1 MRIHIIGKLDMV
13 KIKRIGIAGFRRLK
27 DVDIEMRPMMALI
40 GANGVGKT
48 SFMDALSLLAASARG
63 SMRQRLSDLSGIAAV
78 ITRDNLG
85 SIILKAEIDNPG
97 YEPLNYNLSLV
108 PQGTGYAISEEFL
121 TQTTPGYQNPFK
133 HIDAKYD
140 DIQFS
145 DPSTQRLQ
153 KLDWEYDSLESAL
166 SQIPRMYRQTE
177 QSRRTLS
184 STEQYHVLDVG
195 QRAPIKLPQ
204 QLRPTTLPGQNGE
217 DLAPFLYNLRETD
230 HGKYEAVEDALKV
243 VFPKFEALGFPVVAT
258 GMISMTWK
266 EKTFRNPFNM
276 NELSEGTLRFLWLV
290 SLLQSP
296 DLPTI
301 TMIDEPEV
309 SMHPELLS
317 LLSDLM
323 REASN
328 RTQII
333 VATHS
338 DRLVRF
344 LNPNEVVVMDVDED
358 GGASM
363 TWGDSLELDEWLK
376 EYSLDEVWQMG
387 RMGGRS

>member
-1 MRIHIIGKLDMV
+1 MV

-243 VFPKFEALGFPVVAT
+243 VFPKFESLGFPVVAT

-276 NELSEGTLRFLWLV
+276 NELSEGTLRFLWLA

-333 VATHS
+333 LATHS

-363 TWGDSLELDEWLK
+363 TWGDSLELDEWLA

-387 RMGGRS
+387 IMGGRS

>member
-1 MRIHIIGKLDMV
+1 MRTHIKGKLDMV

-48 SFMDALSLLAASARG
+48 SFMDALSLLSASARG
-63 SMRQRLSDLSGIAAV
+63 ALNQHLNSLGGFFSVRTRALSET
-78 ITRDNLG
+78 ITWY
-85 SIILKAEIDNPG
+85 AEVDFPNEEPLMYTLQLAPQAPGFYISQEQLAQKIDNFPFQYIRAQNG
-97 YEPLNYNLSLV
+97 VSEYYDPK
-108 PQGTGYAISEEFL
+108 GKRYAPPEWRYI
-121 TQTTPGYQNPFK
+121 T
-133 HIDAKYD
+133 H
-140 DIQFS
+140 
-145 DPSTQRLQ
+145 
-153 KLDWEYDSLESAL
+153 ESAL
-166 SQIPRMYRQTE
+166 FQMHKMSTQAGYIWQI
-177 QSRRTLS
+177 LDNVAH
-184 STEQYHVLDVG
+184 YHILDVS
-195 QRAPIKLPQ
+195 RSAPIKLPQ
-204 QLRPTTLPGQNGE
+204 QLRPAVLPGQNGE

-230 HGKYEAVEDALKV
+230 HDKFEVIEDSLKAA
-243 VFPKFEALGFPVVAT
+243 FPKFEALSFPSIAA
-258 GMISMTWK
+258 GMIAMTWK
-266 EKTFRNPFNM
+266 EKSFRNPFYI
-276 NELSEGTLRFLWLV
+276 NELSEGTLRFLWLA

-296 DLPTI
+296 QLPTI

-363 TWGDSLELDEWLK
+363 TWGDSLELDEWLA

-387 RMGGRS
+387 IMGGRS

>member
-1 MRIHIIGKLDMV
+1 MRIHTKGKLDMV

-230 HGKYEAVEDALKV
+230 HGKYESVEDALKV

-358 GGASM
+358 GGTSM
-363 TWGDSLELDEWLK
+363 TWGDSLELDEWLA

>member
-1 MRIHIIGKLDMV
+1 MRTHIKGKLDMV

-121 TQTTPGYQNPFK
+121 TQTTPGYLNPFK

-338 DRLVRF
+338 DRLVQF

-363 TWGDSLELDEWLK
+363 TWGDSLELDEWLA

>member
-1 MRIHIIGKLDMV
+1 MRTHIKGKLDMV

-48 SFMDALSLLAASARG
+48 SFMDALSLLAASAKG

-333 VATHS
+333 LATHS

-363 TWGDSLELDEWLK
+363 TWGDSLELDEWLA